1 LYRFENAYARQIF
14 RAFLTQPR
22 SLSCVVVKRVGC
34 GDQAKQT
41 ICSCQ
46 TAAAA
51 AQSNKMVWHVS
62 RDLAAHAIKTIETAA
77 EAVLSTDGSSSND
90 EPGPAAAEP
99 NNRVV
104 YEIPLAVLIL
114 ILYIVLGHSLELW
127 KNHQQADAAA
137 KSFLMPITRRRQ
149 PKALLCT
156 FHESGPAILLG
167 LAVGLMMNYG
177 AGQQFDF
184 NADIF
189 FYVVLPPIIFHQV
202 SSAVLV
208 LVIPFIVS
216 RFASK
221 HTQLLRLVLS

>member
-1 LYRFENAYARQIF
+1 
-14 RAFLTQPR
+14 
-22 SLSCVVVKRVGC
+22 
-34 GDQAKQT
+34 
-41 ICSCQ
+41 
-46 TAAAA
+46 
-51 AQSNKMVWHVS
+51 MVWHVS
-62 RDLAAHAIKTIETAA
+62 RDLAAHAVKTIETAA
-77 EAVLSTDGSSSND
+77 EAVSSTDGSSSSD
-90 EPGPAAAEP
+90 APGPAAAAAEP
-99 NNRVV
+99 NSRVV

-202 SSAVLV
+202 SIS
-208 LVIPFIVS
+208 VITS
-216 RFASK
+216 
-221 HTQLLRLVLS
+221 